1 VKFHLN
7 RFLRR
12 VRIHGGEFDTS
23 ARAMY
28 REGVTSSLR
37 ADLRIVRRSTIERKQ
52 MSTKTTF
59 KRIALV
65 TVAALGFGVMSVAP
79 SSAATNANLGCYTAD
94 GITAQALSTAGN
106 DTCGGIAGAYN
117 QVTLVWTALAVG
129 DVIEV
134 TGGTFVSGG
143 ANATLNTAKTAA
155 VATATTANGLPTV
168 ATPTAGTITVK
179 FYKNTNGVVSS
190 TATET
195 VTITVGA
202 AGLAGVYSAAK
213 TTSYIVAGETLTAA
227 AGAAISADATVSA
240 AKTVVADTATATIVV
255 NYIDG
260 LGKPM
265 GAKGD
270 TLTATIT
277 SGPGTIRTSSA
288 TIGGNPY
295 VSFDSTTARSATG
308 TPGDAGGVTRIQDQ
322 YTASVIPETMTGLAA
337 FYVFANNL
345 PGVTTVTIKN
355 AAGTVIATKSLTF
368 TDTAIATIE
377 ATVLK
382 ATVNG
387 DSAVHTSD
395 VIKLVLKDA
404 AGAVIKA
411 PSAYPTV
418 TSGTTTIGGASQ
430 SGVSGFDT
438 ATATDGFVNWGVDAV
453 GEKYGDVVY
462 TFKAG
467 LVTATATVKFVSK
480 VASTLD
486 ITAATATAGDKITYT
501 ITAKDS
507 TGAAI
512 PDGSLLSNYVKSAA
526 TTGGIATEVDV
537 TTANKSSKGSWT
549 VTGIA
554 PLISTTLKTTF
565 TLTGTAATADTNL
578 VKDLAAT
585 TKVVEVAVTNPATDA
600 AAAAAEEATAAAN
613 DATDAALSAAEA
625 AEAATAMAQEA
636 VDAVAELSA
645 SVTKLISALRAQIT
659 TLTNLVV
666 KIQKKVKA

>member
-79 SSAATNANLGCYTAD
+79 SSAATNANLFVKVAD
-94 GITAQALSTAGN
+94 GVSAGTASVADN
-106 DTCGGIAGAYN
+106 DVAGGIAGPFN
-117 QVTLVWTALAVG
+117 NVTLGLVQFGAG
-129 DVIEV
+129 DVVEL
-134 TGGTFVSGG
+134 TGGTFVSASAG
-143 ANATLNTAKTAA
+143 TLNTAKTAVVSA
-155 VATATTANGLPTV
+155 GNADLVV
-168 ATPTAGTITVK
+168 ATPVAGTITAK
-179 FYKNTNGVVSS
+179 LYKNTAGVVSA
-190 TATET
+190 TASET
-195 VTITVGA
+195 VVITVGA
-202 AGLAGVYSAAK
+202 AGLSGIYSASK
-213 TTSYIVAGETLTAA
+213 TTAFIVAGETLTAA
-227 AGAAISADATVSA
+227 AGAKIAADATVSA
-240 AKTVVADTATATIVV
+240 AKTLRPDTATATIVV
-255 NYIDG
+255 NYLDG

-270 TLTATIT
+270 TLTATIVA
-277 SGPGTIRTSSA
+277 GPGTITTSSTTLNA
-288 TIGGNPY
+288 NAY
-295 VSFDSTTARSATG
+295 VQFDSTTARSATG
-308 TPGDAGGVTRIQDQ
+308 TVGTKSTVLAADNT
-322 YTASVIPETMTGLAA
+322 YTASVIPDTMTGLAA
-337 FYVFANNL
+337 FYVFPNNL
-345 PGVTTVTIKN
+345 PGITKVEIKN

-368 TDTAIATIE
+368 TDTAIAKIE

-387 DSAVHTSD
+387 DVANHTKD
-395 VIKLVLKDA
+395 VIKLVFKDSA
-404 AGAVIKA
+404 DAVITA

-418 TSGTTTIGGASQ
+418 TSGTPTIGGASQ
-430 SGVSGFDT
+430 TGNGTTNGWDT
-438 ATATDGFVNWGVDAV
+438 ATATGGFVHWGVDAI
-453 GEKYGDVVY
+453 GAKYGDVTY
-462 TFKAG
+462 TFTAG
-467 LVTATATVKFVSK
+467 LVTATATVKFVSE

-486 ITAATATAGDKITYT
+486 ITATPATAGDKITYT

-507 TGAAI
+507 TGANL
-512 PDGSLLSNYVKSAA
+512 PDGELLSDYVKSVA

-537 TTANKSSKGSWT
+537 TTANLSSGGKWT
-549 VTGIA
+549 VTGVA
-554 PLISTTLKTTF
+554 PLITTNLKSTF
-565 TLTGTAATADTNL
+565 TLTGTAGTADTRY
-578 VKDLAAT
+578 VKALAGT
-585 TKVVEVAVTNPATDA
+585 TKVVDVSVSNPGMDA

-666 KIQKKVKA
+666 KIQKKVRA